1 MLEYRKY
8 ITRKQLQAE
17 PEKLFVFGDNLI
29 RRGYGGQAK
38 EMRGEPNA
46 VGIPTKKLP
55 LMTPNAFF
63 TDNDFNI
70 FLENV
75 KEHEEILRNFKGT
88 IVWPYYGIGTGRA
101 ILKTKA
107 PLIYKYINNLRKSL
121 E

>member
-8 ITRKQLQAE
+8 ITRKQLREE
-17 PEKLFVFGDNLI
+17 PEKLFVFGDNLV

-46 VGIPTKKLP
+46 IGIPTKKLP

-63 TDNDFNI
+63 TDSDFI
-70 FLENV
+70 ILLKHI
-75 KEHEEILRNFKGT
+75 KEDEERLRNFKGT

-101 ILKTKA
+101 LLKTKA
-107 PLIYKYINNLRKSL
+107 PLLYIYINNLRKSL

>member
-8 ITRKQLQAE
+8 ITRKQLQKE
-17 PEKLFVFGDNLI
+17 TEKLFVFGDNLI

-63 TDNDFNI
+63 TDDDFEI
-70 FLENV
+70 FLEHV
-75 KEHEEILRNFKGT
+75 KEDEEKLIRFNGT
-88 IVWPYYGIGTGRA
+88 IVWPYNGIGTGRA
-101 ILKTKA
+101 MLRTKA
-107 PLIYKYINNLRKSL
+107 PLIYKYILALRKSL
-121 E
+121 I